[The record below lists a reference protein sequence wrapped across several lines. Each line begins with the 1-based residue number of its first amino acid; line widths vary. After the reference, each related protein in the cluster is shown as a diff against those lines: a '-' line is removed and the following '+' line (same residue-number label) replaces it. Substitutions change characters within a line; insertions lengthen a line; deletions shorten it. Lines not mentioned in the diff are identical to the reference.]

1 MNEQHFK
8 EKYESEKNIFEAWG
22 NFVNTEILN
31 SLVKA
36 NDGLIDINL
45 FLKIPSSPR
54 VKNTE
59 SIISKAFYR
68 GKQYHDPY
76 TEITDKVG
84 IRYVVLL
91 QKDIKTICEIVENFP
106 QWKHSKDRDFE
117 AERVEKPFTF
127 DYQSVHYIVYCQSPQ
142 KYDRILIPKDTPC
155 EIQIRTLLQHAYT
168 ELTHDTIYKPKAVAN
183 PSVLRLVGKSMALIE
198 TTDGIFEDVSQ
209 ILEASIMNS
218 GGILEELMKIYEE
231 FTSSSIRASY
241 EKKLNSF
248 LLDALS
254 DVLADLQ
261 IGDIK
266 KFLFED
272 ENNSFLKKIILD
284 RQNSLLLYKQ
294 PVVILLYYL
303 IKKKRFQLRNVWP
316 LSDDEIRPLFTDM
329 GISFD

>member
-1 MNEQHFK
+1 
-8 EKYESEKNIFEAWG
+8 
-22 NFVNTEILN
+22 V
-31 SLVKA
+31 
-36 NDGLIDINL
+36 
-45 FLKIPSSPR
+45 R
-54 VKNTE
+54 
-59 SIISKAFYR
+59 
-68 GKQYHDPY
+68 
-76 TEITDKVG
+76 
-84 IRYVVLL
+84 
-91 QKDIKTICEIVENFP
+91 C
-106 QWKHSKDRDFE
+106 
-117 AERVEKPFTF
+117 
-127 DYQSVHYIVYCQSPQ
+127 SPQ
-142 KYDRILIPKDTPC
+142 NYDRVLIPKDTPC
-155 EIQIRTLLQHAYT
+155 EIQIRTLLQHAYA

-209 ILEASIMNS
+209 ILETSIMNS

-231 FTSSSIRASY
+231 FTSSSVRASY

-261 IGDIK
+261 ISDIK

-272 ENNSFLKKIILD
+272 ENNSFLKNIILD
-284 RQNSLLLYKQ
+284 RQNSLLIYKQ

-303 IKKKRFQLRNVWP
+303 ISKKRFKLRKVWP